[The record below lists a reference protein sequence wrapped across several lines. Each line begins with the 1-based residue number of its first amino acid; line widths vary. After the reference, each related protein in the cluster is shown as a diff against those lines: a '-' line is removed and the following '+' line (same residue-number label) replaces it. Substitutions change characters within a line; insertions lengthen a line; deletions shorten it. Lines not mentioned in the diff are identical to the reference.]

1 MLKRFAKWLANYAGV
16 SPTVA
21 TERLL
26 NGSDA
31 VERGQ
36 RWEQFYREQGGL
48 ADMLEGLRR
57 EAFEA
62 AAELD
67 PKDTDKIYYWAM
79 ADRNIRR
86 LQGRIEGVV
95 MTGRVEAERRNTVAA
110 QETFRN
116 TRSTEF

>member
-1 MLKRFAKWLANYAGV
+1 MLKRFATWFANYAGV
-16 SPTVA
+16 MPSIDQT
-21 TERLL
+21 RLL

-48 ADMLEGLRR
+48 LDMLEALRR

-67 PKDTDKIYYWAM
+67 PKDTDKIYYWAT

-95 MTGRVEAERRNTVAA
+95 MSGRVEAERRNAVAA
-110 QETFRN
+110 QEAFKN
-116 TRSTEF
+116 TRTTEF

>member
-1 MLKRFAKWLANYAGV
+1 MLKPLALWLCKIAGV
-16 SPTVA
+16 RPEIA

-26 NGSDA
+26 GGSDA

-36 RWEQFYREQGGL
+36 RWEAFYREQDGL
-48 ADMLEGLRR
+48 ADMLDGLRR

-67 PKDTDKIYYWAM
+67 PKDSDKIYYWAM

-86 LQGRIEGVV
+86 LQNRIEAVV
-95 MTGRVEAERRNTVAA
+95 ISGKTELARREQLDRDARLRIVR
-110 QETFRN
+110 QDF
-116 TRSTEF
+116 